1 MIASFD
7 SQYWYRQNLVGL
19 RIRTALSAAI
29 YRKSLKLSS
38 VSRRGYTGQNYIYH
52 RDRIF
57 TKWAAYFPAG
67 EIVNLIS
74 VDCQK
79 LQEASLFVN
88 LLWSAPLQVA
98 LSIFFL
104 YQQIGVAV
112 FVGKILEPIY
122 STF

>member
-1 MIASFD
+1 MIK
-7 SQYWYRQNLVGL
+7 
-19 RIRTALSAAI
+19 TA
-29 YRKSLKLSS
+29 
-38 VSRRGYTGQNYIYH
+38 
-52 RDRIF
+52 
-57 TKWAAYFPAG
+57 AG

-79 LQEASLFVN
+79 LQDASLFVN

-112 FVGKILEPIY
+112 FVGKEN
-122 STF
+122 TFEQLYITLK